1 MKYNHIDFL
10 RFLIR
15 GNKTFFDVPQE
26 HQAFFL
32 HSLGTPRNDIE
43 RSYFQYCCQNFFAP
57 KWKPILLDIV
67 SLIFYIPA
75 IIILLLMGLRI
86 RKKRHIDALTIDL
99 KGMEEI
105 IPDVLSDSYDISFNK
120 WSIKGG
126 LRIGDFPYLM
136 QIFFSHAFSGYFSL
150 KSMVKIAQYSEIISM
165 YSPKCIIAHSE
176 YSFSSSILTEYCEK
190 RGVKHINVQ
199 HGEKL
204 FNIVDAFFRFDEC
217 FVWSQHYV
225 KLFTDL
231 RAEPSQFKVSLPPS
245 MKIDLSAHKNESV
258 WADYKYYLANFLE
271 SQIKGIVESLSF
283 VKKTG
288 KTVKYR
294 IHPRHQNLE
303 LLLKYVQSDDI
314 EYPNEVSIVDSLAN
328 CNYVVGSYSTVLN
341 QAFCSGRSVLLD
353 DVTFKD
359 QYERL
364 ADLRYWLIGENCPRL
379 SEMQ

>member
-1 MKYNHIDFL
+1 MPF
-10 RFLIR
+10 
-15 GNKTFFDVPQE
+15 
-26 HQAFFL
+26 
-32 HSLGTPRNDIE
+32 S
-43 RSYFQYCCQNFFAP
+43 
-57 KWKPILLDIV
+57 
-67 SLIFYIPA
+67 
-75 IIILLLMGLRI
+75 
-86 RKKRHIDALTIDL
+86 AL
-99 KGMEEI
+99 
-105 IPDVLSDSYDISFNK
+105 
-120 WSIKGG
+120 
-126 LRIGDFPYLM
+126 
-136 QIFFSHAFSGYFSL
+136 
-150 KSMVKIAQYSEIISM
+150 
-165 YSPKCIIAHSE
+165 
-176 YSFSSSILTEYCEK
+176 
-190 RGVKHINVQ
+190 
-199 HGEKL
+199 
-204 FNIVDAFFRFDEC
+204 
-217 FVWSQHYV
+217 

-314 EYPNEVSIVDSLAN
+314 EYPNEVSIVDSIAN